1 MKKGCSIRSNIGG
14 SLAVALVGTMALMLG
29 ACHSSPTRI
38 YTIDAISPATRA
50 AAYPAPPLRVDT
62 LNIPASWD
70 RMEILTV
77 SSAGAL
83 EIHDFD
89 HWSAPLAQIAR
100 QALSN
105 DLDQRLPPGSVIY
118 PRLSKSNGALGV
130 NVDILD
136 FSVAGSQAVMRASW
150 WVVPT
155 GGMANAKRSAASL
168 NTSLSSAEPTAVA
181 RAWGELLGQLA
192 DHIAADAASFTSN

>member
-1 MKKGCSIRSNIGG
+1 MKKGCSMRCNFIDP
-14 SLAVALVGTMALMLG
+14 LAIALVGTFALMLG
-29 ACHSSPTRI
+29 ACRSSPTKI
-38 YTIDAISPATRA
+38 YTIDAVSPATRTNT
-50 AAYPAPPLRVDT
+50 YPAPPLRVDT
-62 LNIPASWD
+62 MNIPASWD
-70 RMEILTV
+70 RIEILTV
-77 SSAGAL
+77 SATGAL

-118 PRLSKSNGALGV
+118 PRLSKSSGALGV
-130 NVDILD
+130 NVDILE

-155 GGMANAKRSAASL
+155 GGMANAKRSVTSL
-168 NTSLSSAEPTAVA
+168 NTALSSAEPAAVA
-181 RAWGELLGQLA
+181 RAWSQLLGQLA
-192 DHIAADAASFTSN
+192 DHIALDAASFTSN

>member
-50 AAYPAPPLRVDT
+50 TAYPAPPLRVDT

-70 RMEILTV
+70 RMEILTM

-168 NTSLSSAEPTAVA
+168 NTSLSSAEPAAVA

>member
-1 MKKGCSIRSNIGG
+1 MTKDCSMRSNFIDP
-14 SLAVALVGTMALMLG
+14 LAIVLVGMFALMTSG
-29 ACHSSPTRI
+29 CHSAPTKI
-38 YTIDAISPATRA
+38 YTIDAVSPTTRTNT
-50 AAYPAPPLRVDT
+50 YVAPPLRVDT

-70 RMEILTV
+70 RIEILTV
-77 SSAGAL
+77 SATGAL
-83 EIHDFD
+83 QIHDFD

-105 DLDQRLPPGSVIY
+105 DLDQRLPTGSVIY
-118 PRLSKSNGALGV
+118 PRLSKSSGALGV
-130 NVDILD
+130 NVDILE

-155 GGMANAKRSAASL
+155 GGMANAKRSVASL
-168 NTSLSSAEPTAVA
+168 NASLSSVEPAAVA

-192 DHIAADAASFTSN
+192 DHIALDAASFSSN

>member
-1 MKKGCSIRSNIGG
+1 MRSTFIEP
-14 SLAVALVGTMALMLG
+14 LALALVGTFALMLC
-29 ACHSSPTRI
+29 ACHSAPTKI
-38 YTIDAISPATRA
+38 YTIDAVSPATRTTT
-50 AAYPAPPLRVDT
+50 YPAPPLRVDT

-70 RMEILTV
+70 RIEILTV
-77 SSAGAL
+77 SATGAL

-89 HWSAPLAQIAR
+89 HWSAPLAQMAR

-118 PRLSKSNGALGV
+118 PRLSKSSGALGV
-130 NVDILD
+130 NVDILE
-136 FSVAGSQAVMRASW
+136 FSVAASQAKMRASW

-155 GGMANAKRSAASL
+155 GGMANAKRNATSL
-168 NTSLSSAEPTAVA
+168 STSLSSAEPAAVA

>member
-50 AAYPAPPLRVDT
+50 TAYPAPPLRVDT

-77 SSAGAL
+77 SAAGAL

-130 NVDILD
+130 NVDILE
-136 FSVAGSQAVMRASW
+136 FKVAGSQAVMRASW

-155 GGMANAKRSAASL
+155 GGMANAKRNAASL
-168 NTSLSSAEPTAVA
+168 NTSLSSAEPAAVA

>member
-1 MKKGCSIRSNIGG
+1 MKKGCSMRSNFIDP
-14 SLAVALVGTMALMLG
+14 LAIALVGTFALMLG
-29 ACHSSPTRI
+29 ACHSSPTKI
-38 YTIDAISPATRA
+38 YTIDAVSPATRTNT
-50 AAYPAPPLRVDT
+50 YPAPPLRVDA

-70 RMEILTV
+70 RIEILTV
-77 SSAGAL
+77 SGTGAL

-89 HWSAPLAQIAR
+89 HWSAPLAQMAR

-118 PRLSKSNGALGV
+118 PRLSKSSGALGV
-130 NVDILD
+130 NVDILE
-136 FSVAGSQAVMRASW
+136 FSVAGSQATMRASW

-155 GGMANAKRSAASL
+155 GGMANAKRSATSL
-168 NTSLSSAEPTAVA
+168 NTSLSSAEPAAVA

-192 DHIAADAASFTSN
+192 DHIAADAASFRSN

>member
-1 MKKGCSIRSNIGG
+1 MKKNCSMRSNLIDP
-14 SLAVALVGTMALMLG
+14 LAVALVGTFALLLG
-29 ACHSSPTRI
+29 ACHSSPTKI
-38 YTIDAISPATRA
+38 YTIDAVSPATRTNT
-50 AAYPAPPLRVDT
+50 YSAPPLRVDT

-70 RMEILTV
+70 RIEILTF
-77 SSAGAL
+77 SAAGAL

-105 DLDQRLPPGSVIY
+105 DLDQRLPAGSVIY
-118 PRLSKSNGALGV
+118 PRLSKSSGALGV

-155 GGMANAKRSAASL
+155 GGMANAKRSVASL
-168 NTSLSSAEPTAVA
+168 KTSLASTGPAAVA

-192 DHIAADAASFTSN
+192 AHIALDAASFTPN

>member
-1 MKKGCSIRSNIGG
+1 MKKGCSMRSNFIDPRV
-14 SLAVALVGTMALMLG
+14 VALVGTFTLMLG
-29 ACHSSPTRI
+29 ACHSSPTKI
-38 YTIDAISPATRA
+38 YGIDAVSPAARTNN
-50 AAYPAPPLRVDT
+50 YPAPPLRVDT

-70 RMEILTV
+70 RMEILTE
-77 SSAGAL
+77 SASGAL

-118 PRLSKSNGALGV
+118 PRLSKSSGALGV
-130 NVDILD
+130 NVDILE

-155 GGMANAKRSAASL
+155 GGMAKAKRSAASL
-168 NTSLSSAEPTAVA
+168 NTSLPSAEPAAVA